1 MANNKRSLSRKDFIK
16 KSSLGVL
23 GAGMIAGGPAV
34 SMFTGSHK
42 TAPGLIESELGKTGI
57 KLTRLGVGAPR
68 IQEASVLKYALDQGI
83 RFIDTGRFYAQGKNA
98 IMIGEVIK
106 GNRKEFS
113 IQSKVK
119 IKPDIA
125 REKLQ
130 SESTTSFI
138 QNMFFKSL
146 EESLEALQTD
156 YIDIMLFHD
165 GSTSEWLYHE
175 AVKES
180 FTRAKKEGKILAC
193 GFSAHTNQVELA
205 RNHNINP
212 IYDVMMLAFNPHGGY
227 NKPGVRDYSWDQ
239 QALITELTKAAD
251 AGTGIIAM
259 KTCLGGPYSPDE
271 MTEASFPLAV
281 KWIMDQPYIHGTAV
295 AMANFKQLDDHLS
308 MMRQ

>member
-1 MANNKRSLSRKDFIK
+1 MSSNKRSLSRKDFIK
-16 KSSLGVL
+16 RSSLGIL
-23 GAGMIAGGPAV
+23 GAGMI
-34 SMFTGSHK
+34 TGSPINMFAGSYN
-42 TAPGLIESELGKTGI
+42 TARKLTESDLGKTGI
-57 KLTRLGVGAPR
+57 KLTKLGVGAPR
-68 IQEASVLKYALDQGI
+68 IQEVSVLKYALDQGI
-83 RFIDTGRFYAQGKNA
+83 RFIDTGRAYANGKNES
-98 IMIGEVIK
+98 MVGEAIK
-106 GNRKEFS
+106 GKRKELA

-119 IKPDIA
+119 INPDVA

-130 SESTTSFI
+130 SESTSTFI

-175 AVKES
+175 DVLES
-180 FTRAKKEGKILAC
+180 FSRAKKEGKILAS
-193 GFSAHTNQVELA
+193 GFSAHINQVELV
-205 RNHNINP
+205 RNHNMNP

-239 QALITELTKAAD
+239 QALIAELKKAAD

-271 MTEASFPLAV
+271 KAEASYPHAV
-281 KWIMDQPYIHGTAV
+281 KWILDQPYIHGSAV

-308 MMRQ
+308 MMSQ

>member
-16 KSSLGVL
+16 RSSLGIL
-23 GAGMIAGGPAV
+23 GAGMIAGSPIT
-34 SMFTGSHK
+34 MFTGSHK
-42 TAPGLIESELGKTGI
+42 KAHRLIESELGKTGI

-83 RFIDTGRFYAQGKNA
+83 RFIDTGRFYAKGKNET
-98 IMIGEVIK
+98 MIGEVIK
-106 GNRKEFS
+106 GKRKKFA
-113 IQSKVK
+113 IQSKVR
-119 IKPDIA
+119 IKPDITT
-125 REKLQ
+125 EKLP
-130 SESTTSFI
+130 SESTSSFI
-138 QNMFFKSL
+138 HNIFFNSL
-146 EESLEALQTD
+146 EESLKALQTD

-175 AVKES
+175 AVMES
-180 FTRAKKEGKILAC
+180 FSRAKEEGKILAC

-205 RNHNINP
+205 RIHNKNP
-212 IYDVMMLAFNPHGGY
+212 FYDVMMLAFNPHGGY

-239 QALITELTKAAD
+239 QALITELTRAAD

-281 KWIMDQPYIHGTAV
+281 KWILDQPYVHGTAV

-308 MMRQ
+308 MIRQ

>member
-16 KSSLGVL
+16 RSSLGIL
-23 GAGMIAGGPAV
+23 GAGIIAGSPGTI
-34 SMFTGSHK
+34 FTGSHK
-42 TAPGLIESELGKTGI
+42 TVNRLTESELGKTGI
-57 KLTRLGVGAPR
+57 KLTKLGVGAPR

-83 RFIDTGRFYAQGKNA
+83 RFIDTGRAYAKGKNE

-106 GNRKEFS
+106 GKRKEFA

-119 IKPDIA
+119 INPDIA

-130 SESTTSFI
+130 SESTSSFI

-175 AVKES
+175 AVMES
-180 FTRAKKEGKILAC
+180 FSRAKKEGKILAC
-193 GFSAHTNQVELA
+193 GFSAHINQVELA
-205 RNHNINP
+205 RNHNKNP
-212 IYDVMMLAFNPHGGY
+212 FYDVMMLAFNPHGGY

-239 QALITELTKAAD
+239 QALITELTTAAD

-271 MTEASFPLAV
+271 ITEASFPLAV
-281 KWIMDQPYIHGTAV
+281 KWILDQPYIHGTAV
-295 AMANFKQLDDHLS
+295 AMANFRQLDDHLS